1 MAETG
6 TIRTRT
12 QRWAEKAFQ
21 AVSERRN
28 YPKKD
33 DYASFAKSFP
43 ALIHTCGL
51 VQALAFAEAKGKEK
65 ENKRGHTLQF
75 LDDLATVLG
84 FDRDELVKRSR
95 KEDIVAYL
103 RLSRDA
109 LAAAGWLKR
118 YAEALLDDTAKE
130 AG

>member
-12 QRWAEKAFQ
+12 QQWAEEAFQ

-28 YPKKD
+28 YPKKN
-33 DYASFAKSFP
+33 DYVTFAKSFP

-51 VQALAFAEAKGKEK
+51 VQALAFAEAKNRED
-65 ENKRGHTLQF
+65 L
-75 LDDLATVLG
+75 LSDLAAVLG
-84 FDRDELVKRSR
+84 LREDRLLSDSR
-95 KEDIVAYL
+95 TTNVVAYL

-118 YAEALLDDTAKE
+118 YAEALLDDATKE

>member
-28 YPKKD
+28 YPKKN
-33 DYASFAKSFP
+33 DYVTFAKSFP

-51 VQALAFAEAKGKEK
+51 VQALAFAEAKAKDKGAGRSETRALV
-65 ENKRGHTLQF
+65 E
-75 LDDLATVLG
+75 DLARVLG
-84 FDRDELVKRSR
+84 VEPTELLEQSR
-95 KEDIVAYL
+95 KADVVAYL
-103 RLSRDA
+103 RLSRNA

-118 YAEALLDDTAKE
+118 YAEALLDDTTKE